1 MSRIAAIIIIVC
13 SRETHTKGRQTV
25 HTQNVIK
32 ANNVLIMSM
41 GKGNVLRWTA
51 KILSAIS

>member
-13 SRETHTKGRQTV
+13 SRETHKSQTDSS
-25 HTQNVIK
+25 HNVIK